1 LERFAGVDVYFILL
15 LQQPIGV
22 PGSVIATVNRFTDFL
37 LQYAIALAAVGALA
51 MTLMEVWK
59 RIFDSRTKFLARRWI
74 LWQKEWPPDPTV
86 SLTSASGV
94 ASADVATIQSEALGE
109 LLQLSTGV
117 PRDEARRVARGLY
130 DSGGQLPLFHAF
142 APRPAYAL
150 FALDLGRMMGSI
162 QEAADVALAAPQQHA
177 SLYLLMTTGA
187 DAADISHWYSEAD
200 KSLADVADGNPTPE
214 QRRQVKEQSDRF
226 GRLRQVVK
234 RKLDGFQ
241 LYTGDRWASRNQVQA
256 NMVGMVVMFA
266 VLWWIRGSLPEI
278 SRSLVSMIILS
289 LLGGVLSPIAKDLV
303 AALKRAR
310 DG

>member
-1 LERFAGVDVYFILL
+1 
-15 LQQPIGV
+15 
-22 PGSVIATVNRFTDFL
+22 
-37 LQYAIALAAVGALA
+37 
-51 MTLMEVWK
+51 
-59 RIFDSRTKFLARRWI
+59 
-74 LWQKEWPPDPTV
+74 
-86 SLTSASGV
+86 
-94 ASADVATIQSEALGE
+94 
-109 LLQLSTGV
+109 
-117 PRDEARRVARGLY
+117 
-130 DSGGQLPLFHAF
+130 
-142 APRPAYAL
+142 
-150 FALDLGRMMGSI
+150 MMGSI